1 MSTRYSWAQLFQ
13 NAIPSSKKGVFYTNK
28 QIEERIKLNPIGFY
42 QYTKESEYNKQTY
55 KCGQSGV
62 NALERISDQ
71 RGPSERETFLIVG
84 FVPSDLALK
93 GSEDQRILNELHN
106 QEKCDWCY
114 RLNPNETTKEWAIYP
129 NDNPEEIWIDYLKN
143 DIKKIDAKLTIW
155 QMEALDKFISLLDEY
170 KKKIMA
176 ELAARFGKTLLYL
189 ALFGQ
194 LKEQVMVVGSYCLT
208 ALSSFKKECY
218 LYEQFSNFVVL
229 DLYSDTFQSDFAY
242 NLSKEKKIV
251 VVVSLCGDKTGNS
264 LRNNNARFLSKFFN
278 KITVIDEADY
288 GAHTKNCVPFV
299 NLIGK
304 GAPII
309 LTTGTN
315 SERAKGEHDDVDAFF
330 KVTYLDMIMKASM
343 SPKLLNEIKYDRA
356 VEFEKYLAQVRFY
369 RYSWGAFVQYLDE
382 HELKYNPSFT
392 KASKNVSKNQGFWI
406 GLYKSLIGV
415 SSITDANEYCLAN
428 CIESEPDCVMQ
439 FVSMTNAQMKKLG
452 SLSKS
457 ILNTL
462 YEVVVVNGNE
472 VKGEYAEQ
480 YVKNAIR
487 SARTEGKKVWII
499 ASQMCQRSFSIPD
512 INVVL
517 LTYDNGEVGATIQ
530 RMSRALTAG
539 NDSKVGHIIS
549 LSIDGNRDDKIAP
562 MILDAA
568 KQVAEHEGIDI
579 VTALKK
585 VMKSTPIFQ
594 MGEDG
599 YNLEL
604 NPDDYARE
612 IFSSNSSHRIM
623 MNNDRLMYDGCL
635 DEIDFD
641 TTEKQEQLKAENDF
655 KKGKTFLES
664 AKKSGSVESREEQT
678 IINQRRNKL
687 KQITDRTAYCVKEI
701 RKHKKDMNLDTFVQ
715 LVETNTF
722 VSKSIGVTPQEFR
735 LLIEQKYID
744 HSLLSM
750 YVGCES

>member
-194 LKEQVMVVGSYCLT
+194 LKEQVMVVGSYYLT

-229 DLYSDTFQSDFAY
+229 DLYSDIFQADFIY
-242 NLSKEKKIV
+242 NLTQGKKIL
-251 VVVSLCGDKTGNS
+251 VVVSLCGDKEGNNP
-264 LRNNNARFLSKFFN
+264 RNDNARFLSKFFN

-428 CIESEPDCVMQ
+428 CIEGEPDCVMQ

>member
-28 QIEERIKLNPIGFY
+28 QIKKRIKLNPIGFY
-42 QYTKESEYNKQTY
+42 QYTKETEYNKQAY

-155 QMEALDKFISLLDEY
+155 QMEALDKFISLFGEY

-189 ALFGQ
+189 ALLGQ

-229 DLYSDTFQSDFAY
+229 DLYSDIFQADFIY
-242 NLSKEKKIV
+242 NLTQGKKIL
-251 VVVSLCGDKTGNS
+251 VVVSLCGDKEGNNP
-264 LRNNNARFLSKFFN
+264 RNDNARFLSKFFN

-439 FVSMTNAQMKKLG
+439 FVSMTNAQMEKLG

-480 YVKNAIR
+480 HVKNAIR
-487 SARTEGKKVWII
+487 SARTKGKKVWII

-664 AKKSGSVESREEQT
+664 AKKFGSVESREEQT

>member
-28 QIEERIKLNPIGFY
+28 QIEELIKLNPIGFY
-42 QYTKESEYNKQTY
+42 QYTKETEYNKQAY

-62 NALERISDQ
+62 NVLERISDQ

-155 QMEALDKFISLLDEY
+155 QMEALDKFISLLDEN

-194 LKEQVMVVGSYCLT
+194 LKEQVMVVGSYYLT

-229 DLYSDTFQSDFAY
+229 NLYSDIFQADFIY
-242 NLSKEKKIV
+242 NLTQGKKIL
-251 VVVSLCGDKTGNS
+251 VVVSLCGDKEGNNP
-264 LRNNNARFLSKFFN
+264 RNDNARFLSKFFN

-439 FVSMTNAQMKKLG
+439 FVSMTNAQMEKLG

>member
-1 MSTRYSWAQLFQ
+1 MTNRLSWDQVFQ
-13 NAIPSSKKGVFYTNK
+13 NALPSTKKGVFYVNK
-28 QIEERIKLNPIGFY
+28 QIEELISLNPIGFY
-42 QYTKESEYNKQTY
+42 QYTKESEYNKNSY

-62 NALERISDQ
+62 NVLDRIADQ
-71 RGPSERETFLIVG
+71 RGPSEREPFLIVG

-93 GSEDQRILNELHN
+93 SSEDQRILNELHE
-106 QEKCDWCY
+106 QEKCTWCH
-114 RLNPNETTKEWAIYP
+114 RLDPSDTTKEWAIYP
-129 NDNPEEIWIDYLKN
+129 NDNPEEIWIEYLNN
-143 DIKKIDAKLTIW
+143 DIKKRDAKLTIW
-155 QMEALDKFISLLDEY
+155 QQEALDKFISLLDED
-170 KKKIMA
+170 KQKIMA

-194 LKEQVMVVGSYCLT
+194 LEEQVMVVGSYYLT

-229 DLYSDTFQSDFAY
+229 NLYSDSFQSDFSY
-242 NLSKEKKIV
+242 NLSQGKKIV

-264 LRNNNARFLSKFFN
+264 LRNDNARFLSDFSN

-315 SERAKGEHDDVDAFF
+315 SERAKGEHNDVDAFF
-330 KVTYLDMIMKASM
+330 KVTYLDMLMKASM
-343 SPKLLNEIKYDRA
+343 SPKLLNEIKYARA
-356 VEFEKYLAQVRFY
+356 VEFEKNLAQVRFY
-369 RYSWGAFVQYLDE
+369 RYSWGSFIQHLDQ

-392 KASKNVSKNQGFWI
+392 KASKNVNKNQGFWI
-406 GLYKSLIGV
+406 GLYKSLIGS
-415 SSITDANEYCLAN
+415 SSILDANDYCLSN
-428 CIESEPDCVMQ
+428 CIEGEPNCVMQ
-439 FVSMTNAQMKKLG
+439 FVSMTNAQMEKLG
-452 SLSKS
+452 SLTKS

-480 YVKNAIR
+480 YVKDVIR
-487 SARTEGKKVWII
+487 SAKMKGKKVWII
-499 ASQMCQRSFSIPD
+499 ASQMCQRSFSIPE

-517 LTYDNGEVGATIQ
+517 LTYDNGEVGATVQ

-539 NDSKVGHIIS
+539 NSEKVGHIIS

-568 KQVAEHEGIDI
+568 KQVAEHESIDI

-599 YNLEL
+599 YNAEL
-604 NPDDYARE
+604 SHDEYSKE
-612 IFSSNSSHRIM
+612 IFSSSSSHRIM

-641 TTEKQEQLKAENDF
+641 FVEKLESTKVENDF
-655 KKGKTFLES
+655 KKGKTFLDS
-664 AKKSGSVESREEQT
+664 IKKSSNGESSEEQT

-687 KQITDRTAYCVKEI
+687 KQITDRTAYCAREV
-701 RKHKKDMNLDTFVQ
+701 RKHKKDMNLDTFVK

-735 LLIEQKYID
+735 LLLEQKYLD
-744 HSLLSM
+744 SSLLSM

>member
-42 QYTKESEYNKQTY
+42 QYTKETEYNKQAY

-155 QMEALDKFISLLDEY
+155 QMEALDKFISLLDED

-194 LKEQVMVVGSYCLT
+194 LKEQVMVVGSYYLT

-229 DLYSDTFQSDFAY
+229 NLYSDIFQADFIY
-242 NLSKEKKIV
+242 NLTQGKKIL
-251 VVVSLCGDKTGNS
+251 VVVSLCGDKEGNNP
-264 LRNNNARFLSKFFN
+264 RNDNARFLSKFFN

-439 FVSMTNAQMKKLG
+439 FVSMTNAQMEKLG